1 MYHVPCTLY
10 FVYHISYIWYA
21 LYHVPCTCSSARG
34 TLSYILHVAQMHSNT
49 DAVQCMHWFLY
60 STTGF
65 NWLAGW
71 SSAAPR
77 RHAGGVSVAPVAV
90 VARPT
95 KRQRLE
101 ADRRRD
107 VLRVVGNQFADIDF
121 TRYQYLP
128 EAGTAGPGR
137 GRIVPVKPVPTAL
150 VENWRHLESY
160 ECDGDTSYSED
171 QFTMLQMRSG
181 HHRRHW
187 GWSPTLG

>member
-1 MYHVPCTLY
+1 MYHVPCTRY
-10 FVYHISYIWYA
+10 FVYHVSYIWYA
-21 LYHVPCTCSSARG
+21 LYHVPCTCSCARG
-34 TLSYILHVAQMHSNT
+34 TLSYILHVVQMHSNT

-60 STTGF
+60 STIGLAL

-71 SSAAPR
+71 LAASSSASQAR
-77 RHAGGVSVAPVAV
+77 RHAGEMSVAPVAV
-90 VARPT
+90 VARPA

-150 VENWRHLESY
+150 VENWRHLESA
-160 ECDGDTSYSED
+160 TRPAP
-171 QFTMLQMRSG
+171 LVHVWR
-181 HHRRHW
+181 
-187 GWSPTLG
+187 